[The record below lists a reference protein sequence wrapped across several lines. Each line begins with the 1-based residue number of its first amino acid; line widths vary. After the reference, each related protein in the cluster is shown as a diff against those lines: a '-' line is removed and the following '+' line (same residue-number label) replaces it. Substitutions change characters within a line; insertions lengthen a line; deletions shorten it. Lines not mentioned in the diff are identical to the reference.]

1 VEHDSRREVMTPEES
16 ADFCISKCGC
26 GYCLYMTSVDKK
38 GLGFPCIEYICASC
52 KLTEEKCNFCKGV
65 E

>member
-1 VEHDSRREVMTPEES
+1 MTPEES
-16 ADFCISKCGC
+16 VDFCISKCGC
-26 GYCLYMTSVDKK
+26 GYCLYMRSADKQGK
-38 GLGFPCIEYICASC
+38 GFPCVEYICASC